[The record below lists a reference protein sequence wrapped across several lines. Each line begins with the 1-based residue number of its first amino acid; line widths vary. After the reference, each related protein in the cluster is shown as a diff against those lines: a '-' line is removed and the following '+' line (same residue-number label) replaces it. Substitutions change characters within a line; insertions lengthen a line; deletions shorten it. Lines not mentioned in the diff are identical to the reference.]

1 MDYESEDGS
10 PGKKAKK
17 KRRDGESQDE
27 FGAEMEDSPLQ
38 KVDTTKNPYTE
49 QSLIL
54 DSDDLKKRK
63 FYGKKVDQSGMHD
76 SNDSKNMLKPYT
88 SQTSPIT
95 LDEESKKQLFAISE
109 YMKQISEDKFQSENE
124 R

>member
-1 MDYESEDGS
+1 
-10 PGKKAKK
+10 
-17 KRRDGESQDE
+17 
-27 FGAEMEDSPLQ
+27 
-38 KVDTTKNPYTE
+38 
-49 QSLIL
+49 
-54 DSDDLKKRK
+54 
-63 FYGKKVDQSGMHD
+63 MHD

-95 LDEESKKQLFAISE
+95 LDDESKKQLFAISE